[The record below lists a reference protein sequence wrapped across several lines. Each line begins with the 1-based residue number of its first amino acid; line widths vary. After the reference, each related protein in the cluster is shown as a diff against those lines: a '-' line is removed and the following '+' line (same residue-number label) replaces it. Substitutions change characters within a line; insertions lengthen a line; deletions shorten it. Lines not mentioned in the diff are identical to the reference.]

1 VDPRAIS
8 SMPIARIRRALSEL
22 DPIPE
27 AVLGALKAD
36 KRVSVRRL
44 AEPAPKKQP
53 RSRRVREVDML
64 AYERPY
70 WERGVLHV
78 AGVDEAGRGPLAG
91 PVSAAAVILPANVDL
106 VEANLTEVNDSKQL
120 THEQRSEFLPL
131 IEDRAV
137 AIGIELLDHT
147 QIDTINIFQAA
158 MAGMRGAICKLNPT
172 PEHVLIDGNYPPG
185 SDFPETAIVKGD
197 ALSLSIA
204 AASIVA
210 KVTRDRLMIQYAEEY
225 PEYGFEQ
232 HKGYATPQ
240 HLAALRSHGP
250 CPIHRRSFSVVAECE
265 GIRSDAYWL
274 LKEAIDA
281 TESAADLRAV
291 GNAIADQV
299 DRITDADRDLLKQ
312 LYRRKMIEHTR
323 RSGDGSATGQR
334 RGAGPPRYDEAPPPD
349 EPYGRMDGSDVPDP
363 QDET

>member
-36 KRVSVRRL
+36 KRVSVRKL
-44 AEPAPKKQP
+44 AEPAPTKKS
-53 RSRRVREVDML
+53 RTRRVREVDML

-70 WERGVLHV
+70 WERGILYV

-131 IEDRAV
+131 IEDRAI
-137 AIGIELLDHT
+137 AIGVELLDHT

-158 MAGMRGAICKLNPT
+158 MAGMRGALTRLNPA

-274 LKEAIDA
+274 LKDGVDA
-281 TESAADLRAV
+281 TESADDLRAV
-291 GNAIADQV
+291 GIAIADQV

-312 LYRRKMIEHTR
+312 LYRRKMIEHQR
-323 RSGDGSATGQR
+323 RSGGSATGKR
-334 RGAGPPRYDEAPPPD
+334 RGSGPPRYDEAPPPD
-349 EPYGRMDGSDVPDP
+349 EPIGFMDGDSHSPP
-363 QDET
+363 PEET